1 MNCCVLRTCAGVL
14 SPRVL
19 TGTVLAIA
27 LFGLYP
33 GQVSAKA
40 LNEEACA
47 ALDAEMLSLVGDGVD
62 KSVQKGPEWG
72 RANLTPAQL
81 ETVKRFLIVE
91 EQIVFR
97 CQIVDKKPASRVAKG
112 KKGAKKKAA
121 IPLPLRNPERPTTV
135 VAAASQGPITMR
147 ASVTE
152 NLGAIMPANPRAVIA
167 LPHLSAAVAPLA
179 GLRSGLEPSQLAL
192 QPPESKEKKKTEEGS
207 TVAAL
212 EEPVKKDLSTPAPV
226 IAPEAKGPLIPLPVR
241 NPLPSAVRKQAAKP
255 RREDSRARPAQRV
268 KKRRTP
274 VDEAPPSAA
283 SVFATN

>member
-1 MNCCVLRTCAGVL
+1 MNCSVLCTGGGVC

-19 TGTVLAIA
+19 SGTVLALA
-27 LFGLYP
+27 LLGFYP
-33 GQVSAKA
+33 GQGSAKA

-47 ALDAEMLSLVGDGVD
+47 ALDAEMLSLVGEGID

-97 CQIVDKKPASRVAKG
+97 CKIVDKKPAPKVAKG
-112 KKGAKKKAA
+112 KKGATKTAA

-135 VAAASQGPITMR
+135 VAVASPSPITMR
-147 ASVTE
+147 ASVSE
-152 NLGAIMPANPRAVIA
+152 NLGAITPANPWAIIA
-167 LPHLSAAVAPLA
+167 LPHLSAAVAPLP
-179 GLRSGLEPSQLAL
+179 GLRSGLEPSELAL
-192 QPPESKEKKKTEEGS
+192 QPPKGDDKQNTEEGS

-212 EEPVKKDLSTPAPV
+212 ERPVKKDLPKPAPV

-255 RREDSRARPAQRV
+255 RRQDSQVRPAQRV

-274 VDEAPPSAA
+274 ADEAPPSAA